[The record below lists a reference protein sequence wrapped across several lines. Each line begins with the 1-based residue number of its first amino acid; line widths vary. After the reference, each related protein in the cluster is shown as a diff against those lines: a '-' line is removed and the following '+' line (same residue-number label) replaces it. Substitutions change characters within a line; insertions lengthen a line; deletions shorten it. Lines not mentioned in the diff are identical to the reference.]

1 MEFSLFL
8 DFNRKSH
15 AFLRKKKQGLDT
27 ITLQVNTIHSE
38 KIEVQEK
45 LKIPKG

>member
-8 DFNRKSH
+8 VFNRKSH
-15 AFLRKKKQGLDT
+15 AFLSKKQGLDT

-45 LKIPKG
+45 LKIQKR